1 MKSQN
6 IKKATIVLNLQ
17 RSIIGVKFVDF
28 QNEFDALELP
38 IPAKNGPLCYLLREA
53 MEGNIFKAFDSN
65 VTCEYA
71 KYALGLS
78 KPDST
83 ISEGRSYHYSGL
95 YESKAVA
102 REIVSSMKYLRH
114 EIYGIVA
121 GPLELMEAADI
132 VIMVDY
138 AGTIMRVMQGY
149 AYKFGSPNNLNF
161 FGNQAACGDLISK
174 PYSNNDINVTLMCKG
189 MRANGRFEK
198 GELGVAVPIGI
209 FDALVDGVVA
219 TANPVSGPKEK
230 KRILS
235 ALNNNDLGTE
245 IDMHYNYG
253 IGLKEYDE
261 RVKKLRKIRE
271 YSETE

>member
-28 QNEFDALELP
+28 QNEFDALKIP
-38 IPAKNGPLCYLLREA
+38 TPAKKGTLCYLLREA
-53 MEGNIFKAFDSN
+53 MEGNILKAVDSN

-71 KYALGLS
+71 RYALGLS
-78 KPDST
+78 KPDIT

-95 YESKAVA
+95 YQSKGVA
-102 REIVSSMKYLRH
+102 REIVSSMKYLSH
-114 EIYGIVA
+114 EIYGIVV
-121 GPLELMEAADI
+121 GPLELMEDADI

-138 AGTIMRVMQGY
+138 AETIMRVMQGY
-149 AYKFGSPNNLNF
+149 AYKFGSPKNLNF

-174 PYSNNDINVTLMCKG
+174 PYYNNDINVSLMCRG

-198 GELGVAVPIGI
+198 GELGVAIPIGI
-209 FDALVDGVVA
+209 FDTLVDGVVA
-219 TANPVSGPKEK
+219 TANPVSSHKEK
-230 KRILS
+230 KRILN
-235 ALNNNDLGTE
+235 ALDNNDLGNK

-261 RVKKLRKIRE
+261 RVKKIRNN
-271 YSETE
+271 SI